1 MASRAYHH
9 NKKTGVTYVYSV
21 ESYWDKE
28 KKAPRNK
35 QTCIGKLDP
44 ATGEINPSSRKRKE
58 SAKGLAND
66 DFSVSAKV
74 TGPYSLLSTVA
85 QETGLESCVKKAFPE
100 LHNEI
105 MSMVHFIAHKGLPLS
120 RCESWSQTHLHPA
133 AEAICSQRIS
143 EWLAKIN
150 EGGRQR
156 FFSLWMAK
164 MAAAD
169 CLCYDITSVSSY
181 ATANEY
187 VRRGYNRD
195 GEPLPQINLA
205 LLFGQES
212 ALPVFY
218 RRMPGNISDVGTL
231 KTTMKS
237 LDYLG
242 IKSVR
247 FVLDRG
253 FYSRP
258 NIDALLSK
266 RHHFTIAVPTN
277 RKWVLERLDLHCDTV
292 MASTNYHQ
300 VNDDEALYMTTELM
314 SWGEDKRRAY
324 LHIYYNAARAAEDYD
339 RFTRKLLRLKQAM
352 EAGRLSDREADECAR
367 FFIVT
372 NTPKRGLKI
381 VFNEPEIQKY
391 RKRYAGFFCIMSTH
405 IKDRQEALSVYRR
418 KDAVENCFDD
428 LKNQLDMKRLRV
440 HGSPIM
446 DSRLFVQFLALI
458 VISAIRKT
466 AQSDHTL
473 KNMTIREIME
483 TMETLV
489 QIKYATRYGQVI
501 TEAGPVQRKIID
513 AFKLNLLS

>member
-1 MASRAYHH
+1 MTSRAYHH

-28 KKAPRNK
+28 KKGPRNK

-44 ATGEINPSSRKRKE
+44 ATGEVIPSSRKRKE
-58 SAKGLAND
+58 PAKVLSGD
-66 DFSVSAKV
+66 GVSVSAKV
-74 TGPYSLLSTVA
+74 AGPYVLLSKVA
-85 QETGLESCVKKAFPE
+85 QETGLASCVKRVFPE

-105 MSMVHFIAHKGLPLS
+105 MSLVHFIAHKGLALS
-120 RCESWSQTHLHPA
+120 RCESWSQSHLHPA
-133 AEAICSQRIS
+133 TEAIYSQRVS
-143 EWLAKIN
+143 EWLAQIDEN
-150 EGGRQR
+150 SRQK
-156 FFSLWMAK
+156 FFSLWMAQT
-164 MAAAD
+164 AAAD
-169 CLCYDITSVSSY
+169 CLCYDLTSISSY

-195 GEPLPQINLA
+195 GERLPQINLA

-212 ALPVFY
+212 GLPVYY
-218 RRMPGNISDVGTL
+218 RRMPGNISDVSTL
-231 KTTMKS
+231 KATMKS

-258 NIDALLSK
+258 NVDALLSK
-266 RHHFTIAVPTN
+266 RHHFTMAVPIN
-277 RKWVLERLDLHCDTV
+277 RKWVMEFLERHCDSV
-292 MASTNYHQ
+292 MASANYHQ
-300 VNDDEALYMTTELM
+300 VNDGEALYMTTELM

-352 EAGRLSDREADECAR
+352 EAGRLSERETDNCGR
-367 FFIVT
+367 FFTVA
-372 NTPKRGLKI
+372 NTPKRGLT
-381 VFNEPEIQKY
+381 VAFNEPEIQKY
-391 RKRYAGFFCIMSTH
+391 RKRYAGFFCILSTH
-405 IKDRQEALSVYRR
+405 IKGRQEALTVYRR
-418 KDAVENCFDD
+418 KDVLENCFDD

-440 HGSPIM
+440 HSSPIM
-446 DSRLFVQFLALI
+446 DSRLFIQFLALI

-466 AQSDHTL
+466 AQSDDVL
-473 KNMTIREIME
+473 KNMTVREIME
-483 TMETLV
+483 SMETLV
-489 QIKYATRYGQVI
+489 RIKYEKRYGQVI

-513 AFKLNLLS
+513 VFKLNVDA